1 MVVAIS
7 RNMRNFR
14 LVIRCSTYNDP
25 LALDVAITEAILAA
39 TATLIGKCNSK
50 TITGTMNTPP
60 PTPSSAPKNPAKQAA
75 PSNAS
80 TKCSQY
86 CMGSG
91 FYRTRPLVIS
101 TVVLGA
107 EQHIFA
113 LEHFHREE

>member
-1 MVVAIS
+1 M
-7 RNMRNFR
+7 
-14 LVIRCSTYNDP
+14 
-25 LALDVAITEAILAA
+25 LAA
-39 TATLIGKCNSK
+39 TATRIGKWNIK
-50 TITGTMNTPP
+50 TIIGTMNTPP

-80 TKCSQY
+80 TKCSEY
-86 CMGSG
+86 GMRTA

-107 EQHIFA
+107 EQYIFA